1 MANLFSGTNNLH
13 KLEMNLFKEDKDS
26 YNKNIK
32 LKDFEF
38 LNELTENACEID
50 SPNRNIIKNMAIPIF
65 IVLFLVLFI
74 YYMENVKKFIMEQ

>member
-13 KLEMNLFKEDKDS
+13 KIEMNLFKEDKGT

-38 LNELTENACEID
+38 LNELTEDKFEID
-50 SPNRNIIKNMAIPIF
+50 SPNRNLIKNIAIPIF
-65 IVLFLVLFI
+65 IVLFFSFFI
-74 YYMENVKKFIMEQ
+74 